1 MPSTSSVPASTSPL
15 HNIWLDLLPPEL
27 RTRIAIHVSNGKQNE
42 DALHL
47 AESTPLQRSAVLSA
61 LQNKLT
67 VSEPQHVS
75 RWTAIFHS
83 SIRHV
88 CFVKHVS
95 FPSWCTPH
103 PLSLLS
109 APTLHRAEISDSSH
123 FLQAIAHSQSLRLL
137 RICVQGGANTDLLLG
152 TLRTLRLTELQL
164 WCTEKSMRRCP
175 IREMSLVVDQPHAIA
190 AACDGLT
197 ALRMHCYHGDP
208 IWELLPTFPT
218 LRKVIVESKVP
229 ETVLPLLRRLESVQI
244 IGANG
249 TLALAR
255 QLGSVVTLLV
265 TSEHVDAEAFSEL
278 AESCPRLSDIEFI
291 VAEGVEEALFEAAQW
306 MSGLRSLKL
315 RWAEPSE
322 WGPRGHKW
330 NVAKF
335 CGMNSWVMR
344 RAVGLMPELD
354 SLDLLYVR
362 VEMEQLEAMLKKT
375 GRRLKHF
382 GTSIADQEEPPLERL
397 SLLLNAVIAY
407 NPELESLNLDS
418 VRTDQM
424 AMLGIMQHEN
434 ATVRA
439 RQRVMLSTSLKLLKR
454 AAPLLDVEK
463 IEEWTRWY
471 FLD

>member
-1 MPSTSSVPASTSPL
+1 MPSTSLAPIPTCSL
-15 HNIWLDLLPPEL
+15 HKVWLDLLPSEL

-47 AESTPLQRSAVLSA
+47 AEASPVQRAAVLSA

-67 VSEPQHVS
+67 VSNSQHAS
-75 RWTAIFHS
+75 RWTAIFRS

-88 CFVKHVS
+88 CFVKYVS
-95 FPSWCTPH
+95 FPPCCIPH
-103 PLSLLS
+103 PLTLLS
-109 APTLHRAEISDSSH
+109 APTLHRAEINDSSQ
-123 FLQAIAHSQSLRLL
+123 FLHAIAHSQSLRLL
-137 RICVQGGANTDLLLG
+137 RICVQGGTNTDLLLG

-175 IREMSLVVDQPHAIA
+175 IREMSLMVDQPNAIA

-208 IWELLPTFPT
+208 IWDLLPTFST

-255 QLGSVVTLLV
+255 QLGAVVTMLV
-265 TSEHVDAEAFSEL
+265 TSEHVDATAFSDL
-278 AESCPRLSDIEFI
+278 AQSCPRLSDIEFI
-291 VAEGVEEALFEAAQW
+291 VAEGVEEALFAAAQQ
-306 MSGLRSLKL
+306 MGGLRSLKL
-315 RWAEPSE
+315 RWAEPSQ

-335 CGMNSWVMR
+335 CGMDSWATR

-354 SLDLLYVR
+354 SLDLLFVR
-362 VEMEQLEAMLKKT
+362 VEMEQLEAILRKT
-375 GRRLKHF
+375 GKRLKHF
-382 GTSIADQEEPPLERL
+382 GTSIADQDEPPLERCTL
-397 SLLLNAVIAY
+397 VLNAVIAY
-407 NPELESLNLDS
+407 NPELELLNLDV

-434 ATVRA
+434 AAARA

-454 AAPLLDVEK
+454 AAPLLDVEE
-463 IEEWTRWY
+463 IEHWTRWY